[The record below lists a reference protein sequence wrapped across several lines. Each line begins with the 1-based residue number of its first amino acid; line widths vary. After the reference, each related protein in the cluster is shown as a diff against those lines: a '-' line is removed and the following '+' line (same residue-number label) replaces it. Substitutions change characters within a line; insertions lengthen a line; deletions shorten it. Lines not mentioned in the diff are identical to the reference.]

1 MYSLKPHL
9 RREKL
14 MYRHII
20 TQRTPRLARIPSD
33 KNEFI
38 PTANPL
44 EHRIHTLSVKARRR
58 LKLFPNHPTLYAD
71 YENYLRRSLR
81 PWAESILGRPQ
92 VAAHGVFNPDYAQA
106 LTERH
111 MGGQELWT
119 IGKVAPII
127 TMEMVL
133 ENLFA

>member
-1 MYSLKPHL
+1 
-9 RREKL
+9 

-81 PWAESILGRPQ
+81 PWAESILCSPQ
-92 VAAHGVFNPDYAQA
+92 VAAHGVFNPDYVQA